1 MWTRNKSFMF
11 RTPRTWY
18 LAPPIDREVTSP
30 SYGLGNISSLIW
42 EERFGSGPVN
52 EAKVEATPA
61 KPQMVEL
68 PPRLY
73 SMLTH
78 FL

>member
-1 MWTRNKSFMF
+1 MF

-42 EERFGSGPVN
+42 EGRFGSGPVN

-78 FL
+78 IL

>member
-1 MWTRNKSFMF
+1 MDEEQIFHVSHPENLVPRATNRSRGHKSIVRTRQHFVAD
-11 RTPRTWY
+11 
-18 LAPPIDREVTSP
+18 LE
-30 SYGLGNISSLIW
+30 G
-42 EERFGSGPVN
+42 RFGSGPVN

-78 FL
+78 IL